1 MKFIKSLI
9 CNCLCIN
16 NLHKTDIRDL
26 KLPNKFVS
34 FKKTKNLYFTNHIY
48 FDIYQDD
55 IYNFDL
61 QEQLNKYENLEKNQL
76 LTAEHIVPQSYIK
89 SIDNAIFDMHNIYLT
104 NSQLNTHRSNYKYKD
119 ELEFLKDEENKN
131 REISNFTNN
140 LLAYNSSINYKS
152 NNMRIFIPKAS
163 SRGIIARS
171 IAYMKII
178 YCEFSLENI
187 IDLDILVKW
196 NYQYPPSKLE
206 KQKNRLI
213 YEIQGNYNEFIENLN
228 LIDTLF

>member
-1 MKFIKSLI
+1 M
-9 CNCLCIN
+9 CIN

-34 FKKTKNLYFTNHIY
+34 FKKTKNLYFTNDIY

-55 IYNFDL
+55 VSTLDIETL
-61 QEQLNKYENLEKNQL
+61 LNKYENLEKNQL

-119 ELEFLKDEENKN
+119 ELEFLKHKENIL
-131 REISNFTNN
+131 ISNN

-178 YCEFSLENI
+178 YCDFSIENI